1 MYKLGDF
8 VYYPLLFSRDE
19 RQTEKTQNKMH
30 ETIPG
35 LQPASPPQTSHP
47 VTSQELQTAFQHS
60 GMAPGVMV
68 TGPPSGINTPVPYL
82 YTRSTCQQL

>member
-1 MYKLGDF
+1 
-8 VYYPLLFSRDE
+8 
-19 RQTEKTQNKMH
+19 MH

-35 LQPASPPQTSHP
+35 LQPTSPPQTSQP

-68 TGPPSGINTPVPYL
+68 TGPPSGINTHVPYL